1 MSDINPSA
9 STRFSNCALV
19 EIIHLHD
26 CLRNALAALQSDALL
41 LQKTYSASP
50 TTSPPHSPNVVHYAQ
65 VASGRFQVI
74 WSVFQAHSKAE
85 DDYIWPCLKAKQERN
100 IKEGKQ
106 HDRQVLDKIR
116 EEEYEEDHEE
126 EEELFSQLGLLFKKL
141 RRIMSPLHPPDSPPP
156 LGKTIEQ
163 IVHSTIHITSHLNT
177 HLLKEETECMPL
189 ITQSLTSDEITS
201 LVGEIMG
208 TRSSEQMKEIMKLT
222 VENLPGDEQENMVK
236 HMNKAMEGTFFE
248 KWLSMGG
255 WYKTSAAA
263 PDTPLP
269 PPGITDEVTDTL
281 SPLSRGRSNSSCS
294 VLNVETRSTD
304 SSSLS
309 SSTNNNNPRTQT
321 TAPLAC
327 DNCRD
332 IGGCPSHNPSVS
344 DAEIEKVIRR
354 ISQDSNLSGQEKSNT
369 IQTLRNTIW
378 NAKKARR
385 RKEEVLSEADESDN
399 NSASGNAQKRN
410 LSDVTTTSP
419 AFLPPQP
426 LTGKKSMLD
435 SRRTVRPR
443 LYYKRLAG
451 GEVVL
456 VKSSTALTPIPLF
469 SSEELAPT
477 HHSPTTLGC
486 PHYPRSCKLR
496 HPVSGRLYTCRLCC
510 DQSNQTIG
518 RETDLK
524 LDRHSVTEI
533 LCMSCNA
540 LQPSSEKCVNPACPS
555 PNFASYTCLLCNLFD
570 GTPEKNIYHC
580 PFCNVCRS
588 GKGLGID
595 YRHCMRC
602 NACVSIKEK
611 EHVCISQTLQGNCPV
626 CTETMFES
634 TQPLRRLKCGHVMH
648 LTCFNQ
654 YAQRGQQYTCPLCKK
669 SVDDMSEYFEL
680 LNQAIKSQ
688 PMPNGYED
696 ARAKIYCQDCQEYD
710 EVAFHFVGLKCGGCG
725 SFNTRELERLGV
737 GTDSG

>member
-1 MSDINPSA
+1 MSTALHGSA

-26 CLRNALAALQSDALL
+26 CLRNALASLQSDALL
-41 LQKTYSASP
+41 LQTTYQNTLSPLHPPNTVHPSVLHASQKA
-50 TTSPPHSPNVVHYAQ
+50 Y
-65 VASGRFQVI
+65 GRFQVI

-85 DDYIWPCLKAKQERN
+85 DEYIWPCLKAKQERN
-100 IKEGKQ
+100 IKEGKGS
-106 HDRQVLDKIR
+106 DEMVLEKIR

-126 EEELFSQLGLLFKKL
+126 EEQLFSKLGELFAKL
-141 RRIMSPLHPPDSPPP
+141 RHTMNPISSTPTELRASTSTSTTTTTTTTSLPPPP
-156 LGKTIEQ
+156 LSTSVSTLISS
-163 IVHSTIHITSHLNT
+163 IVNSTIHITSHLNT

-189 ITQSLTSDEITS
+189 ITQCLTLPEITT

-222 VENLPGDEQENMVK
+222 VEELDVGEQEDMVR

-255 WYKTSAAA
+255 WYKTS
-263 PDTPLP
+263 TPAIEP
-269 PPGITDEVTDTL
+269 TGITDEAHDTL

-294 VLNVETRSTD
+294 ALNDETRSSVSR

-309 SSTNNNNPRTQT
+309 SSTTPTCPTPNRN
-321 TAPLAC
+321 APMTC

-354 ISQDSNLSGQEKSNT
+354 ISQDPNLSSQEKSNT

-378 NAKKARR
+378 NAKAAR
-385 RKEEVLSEADESDN
+385 KNSSSSSSNPTAYNADANADN
-399 NSASGNAQKRN
+399 DSSSSTPPKRN
-410 LSDVTTTSP
+410 LCSSS
-419 AFLPPQP
+419 AHSPQP
-426 LTGKKSMLD
+426 LPLQKKNASMLS
-435 SRRTVRPR
+435 SRRNLRPAS
-443 LYYKRLAG
+443 YYTRTTDSAPTLITNA
-451 GEVVL
+451 
-456 VKSSTALTPIPLF
+456 SAQIPIPLF
-469 SSEELAPT
+469 SSEELQPT
-477 HHSPTTLGC
+477 HHKPGVLGC

-518 RETDLK
+518 KETDLK

-533 LCMSCNA
+533 LCMSCQT
-540 LQPSSEKCVNPACPS
+540 LQPSSESCINPSCPS
-555 PNFASYTCLLCNLFD
+555 PKFSSYTCLLCNLFD
-570 GTPEKNIYHC
+570 GTEGKHIYHC

-611 EHVCISQTLQGNCPV
+611 VRNFSNLPTIL
-626 CTETMFES
+626 
-634 TQPLRRLKCGHVMH
+634 PLP
-648 LTCFNQ
+648 TF
-654 YAQRGQQYTCPLCKK
+654 
-669 SVDDMSEYFEL
+669 
-680 LNQAIKSQ
+680 
-688 PMPNGYED
+688 
-696 ARAKIYCQDCQEYD
+696 
-710 EVAFHFVGLKCGGCG
+710 
-725 SFNTRELERLGV
+725 
-737 GTDSG
+737 